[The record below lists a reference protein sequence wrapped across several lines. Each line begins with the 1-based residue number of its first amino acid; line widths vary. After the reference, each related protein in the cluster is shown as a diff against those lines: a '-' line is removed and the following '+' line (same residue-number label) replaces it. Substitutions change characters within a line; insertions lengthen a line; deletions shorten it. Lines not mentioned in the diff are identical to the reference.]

1 MENLPKEMLLKI
13 IGDKKLEDF
22 PNEVLVHIIADR
34 EKQMKLQ
41 QFEIDER
48 QKIIIKQKD
57 CIDELVEKIKYLE
70 KEQGDRERV
79 SVAERDR
86 MYDDPP
92 PGGEHLVTDLPQCD
106 IDYSNYS
113 PAQLKEI
120 KKKNFYDFLKEK
132 CEPCCDLVD
141 NRITMGSDC
150 HKQAFST
157 CNTIYKAFRNWAVE
171 NRIIIA
177 AVKGAKNV
185 FTTKEFYEKLVK
197 VSKKQNPNIQVIYG
211 RGLDAHKTKFGRKEN
226 PRVFIKL
233 KNNL

>member
-13 IGDKKLEDF
+13 IGDKKLEDL
-22 PNEVLVHIIADR
+22 PNEVLIYILADR
-34 EKQMKLQ
+34 ERKMKLQ
-41 QFEIDER
+41 VFEINEK

-57 CIDELVEKIKYLE
+57 CIDELVEKIKDLE
-70 KEQGDRERV
+70 KEQERV
-79 SVAERDR
+79 SHLQRRERDH
-86 MYDDPP
+86 MYDDHQLHVV
-92 PGGEHLVTDLPQCD
+92 GNLPQSE
-106 IDYSNYS
+106 IDYSNHTGE
-113 PAQLKEI
+113 QLYKI
-120 KKKNFYDFLKEK
+120 KKKNFYDFLKSN
-132 CEPCCDLVD
+132 CEPCCNLVD

-171 NRIIIA
+171 NHIIIR

-197 VSKKQNPNIQVIYG
+197 VSKKNYPNIEVIYG
-211 RGLDAHKTKFGRKEN
+211 TGPDAHKTKFGREEN

>member
-34 EKQMKLQ
+34 EKKMKLQ
-41 QFEIDER
+41 QFEIDQR

-70 KEQGDRERV
+70 KEKERV

-86 MYDDPP
+86 IYDDPP
-92 PGGEHLVTDLPQCD
+92 EHLVTDLPQCD

-120 KKKNFYDFLKEK
+120 KKKNFYDFLRSN

-197 VSKKQNPNIQVIYG
+197 VSKKHYPNIEVIYG
-211 RGLDAHKTKFGRKEN
+211 TGPDAHKTKFGREQN

>member
-34 EKQMKLQ
+34 EKKMKLQ
-41 QFEIDER
+41 QFEIDQR

-70 KEQGDRERV
+70 KEKERV

-86 MYDDPP
+86 IYDDPP
-92 PGGEHLVTDLPQCD
+92 EHLVTDLPQCD

-120 KKKNFYDFLKEK
+120 KKKNFYDFLRSN

-197 VSKKQNPNIQVIYG
+197 ASKKHYPNIEVIYG
-211 RGLDAHKTKFGRKEN
+211 TGPDAHKTKFGREQN